1 MSDPVLLL
9 RRAEERFRTAGGGI
23 DSRHV
28 FSFGAH
34 YDPDRVGTG
43 PLLVLNDET
52 LLAGRG
58 FDDHPH
64 ADAEIVTWVLSGS
77 LAHTDSSGHAGVVVP
92 GLAQRMSAGSGIV
105 HAERNDA
112 FRADPRLPVAPVHF
126 VQMWLRPDVPG
137 TQPGYDQRAVDLS
150 DLAQGLATGR
160 VGRAPGR
167 GGLAGQ
173 RRVDALGERAAA
185 RGAPRAADGTAG
197 APLRGAGDGRRRA
210 GRAAGQRR
218 LPGGGRGGRPGRHR
232 PGRGGAAALDDAAVS
247 APQDPAAELPLL
259 IRVYGQDRPGVTSD
273 LLRLL
278 GDAGAALEDMEQ
290 LVVRERL
297 TLDVLVR
304 LDGAD
309 DSLLRDI
316 LYWGFTRD
324 LRIEFER
331 VAARSRRAQLVRHA
345 VTVLGRPLPA
355 TAVAAVA
362 DAISG
367 TGGNIDRIVRLAT
380 TPVTAYDFVVIAG
393 DVEAMRR
400 VLVEVARDHGIDVAV
415 QVNGLERRAK
425 RLVVMD
431 VDSTLI
437 VDEVIELLADEA
449 GQRAEV
455 AAITARA
462 MAGELDFE
470 GSLRERVRLLAG
482 LDEAAVAR
490 VRDRIRLTPGAR
502 TFVRT
507 LKRLGFTVA
516 IVSGGFT
523 PFTDWL
529 RADLGLD
536 YAYANGLAVVDGVL
550 TGEVEGPVVDRA
562 GKARLLARIAAAEGV
577 PLSQTVAVGDGAND
591 LDMLAAAGLGIAFNA
606 KPVVRAQADT
616 TVSVPYLDAIL
627 FMLGIRGS
635 DVDRGGEEGGDGGG

>member
-1 MSDPVLLL
+1 VDDGDV
-9 RRAEERFRTAGGGI
+9 
-23 DSRHV
+23 
-28 FSFGAH
+28 
-34 YDPDRVGTG
+34 TG
-43 PLLVLNDET
+43 PEE
-52 LLAGRG
+52 AG
-58 FDDHPH
+58 
-64 ADAEIVTWVLSGS
+64 
-77 LAHTDSSGHAGVVVP
+77 
-92 GLAQRMSAGSGIV
+92 
-105 HAERNDA
+105 
-112 FRADPRLPVAPVHF
+112 
-126 VQMWLRPDVPG
+126 
-137 TQPGYDQRAVDLS
+137 
-150 DLAQGLATGR
+150 
-160 VGRAPGR
+160 
-167 GGLAGQ
+167 
-173 RRVDALGERAAA
+173 
-185 RGAPRAADGTAG
+185 
-197 APLRGAGDGRRRA
+197 
-210 GRAAGQRR
+210 
-218 LPGGGRGGRPGRHR
+218 
-232 PGRGGAAALDDAAVS
+232 
-247 APQDPAAELPLL
+247 AELPLL
-259 IRVYGQDRPGVTSD
+259 IRVYGQDRPRVTSD
-273 LLRLL
+273 LLQLL
-278 GDAGAALEDMEQ
+278 GDAGAVLEDMEQ

-309 DSLLRDI
+309 DRLLRDI

-324 LRIEFER
+324 LRVEFER

-355 TAVAAVA
+355 TALAAVA

-380 TPVTAYDFVVIAG
+380 TPVTAYDLVVIAG

-400 VLVEVARDHGIDVAV
+400 LLVEVARDHGIDVAV

-449 GQRAEV
+449 GRLREV
-455 AAITARA
+455 AAITSRA

-482 LDEAAVAR
+482 LDEAAIVR

-550 TGEVEGPVVDRA
+550 TGEVQGPVVDRA

-635 DVDRGGEEGGDGGG
+635 DVDREAEDGVG

>member
-1 MSDPVLLL
+1 V
-9 RRAEERFRTAGGGI
+9 
-23 DSRHV
+23 
-28 FSFGAH
+28 
-34 YDPDRVGTG
+34 
-43 PLLVLNDET
+43 
-52 LLAGRG
+52 
-58 FDDHPH
+58 DD
-64 ADAEIVTWVLSGS
+64 
-77 LAHTDSSGHAGVVVP
+77 AGV
-92 GLAQRMSAGSGIV
+92 I
-105 HAERNDA
+105 
-112 FRADPRLPVAPVHF
+112 
-126 VQMWLRPDVPG
+126 
-137 TQPGYDQRAVDLS
+137 
-150 DLAQGLATGR
+150 
-160 VGRAPGR
+160 
-167 GGLAGQ
+167 GQ
-173 RRVDALGERAAA
+173 
-185 RGAPRAADGTAG
+185 
-197 APLRGAGDGRRRA
+197 
-210 GRAAGQRR
+210 
-218 LPGGGRGGRPGRHR
+218 
-232 PGRGGAAALDDAAVS
+232 DAAT
-247 APQDPAAELPLL
+247 AELPLL

-273 LLRLL
+273 LLQLL

-309 DSLLRDI
+309 DRLLRDI

-324 LRIEFER
+324 LRVEFER

-355 TAVAAVA
+355 AAPAAVA

-380 TPVTAYDFVVIAG
+380 TPVTAYDLVVIAG

-400 VLVEVARDHGIDVAV
+400 LLVEVARDHGIDVAV

-449 GQRAEV
+449 GKLPEV
-455 AAITARA
+455 AAITSRA

-482 LDEAAVAR
+482 LDEAAIAR

-529 RADLGLD
+529 RDDLGLD

-550 TGEVEGPVVDRA
+550 TGEVQGPVVDRA

-635 DVDRGGEEGGDGGG
+635 DVDRGAEDGVG

>member
-1 MSDPVLLL
+1 V
-9 RRAEERFRTAGGGI
+9 
-23 DSRHV
+23 
-28 FSFGAH
+28 
-34 YDPDRVGTG
+34 
-43 PLLVLNDET
+43 
-52 LLAGRG
+52 
-58 FDDHPH
+58 DD
-64 ADAEIVTWVLSGS
+64 
-77 LAHTDSSGHAGVVVP
+77 AGVT
-92 GLAQRMSAGSGIV
+92 GQDG
-105 HAERNDA
+105 
-112 FRADPRLPVAPVHF
+112 
-126 VQMWLRPDVPG
+126 
-137 TQPGYDQRAVDLS
+137 
-150 DLAQGLATGR
+150 AT
-160 VGRAPGR
+160 
-167 GGLAGQ
+167 
-173 RRVDALGERAAA
+173 
-185 RGAPRAADGTAG
+185 
-197 APLRGAGDGRRRA
+197 
-210 GRAAGQRR
+210 
-218 LPGGGRGGRPGRHR
+218 
-232 PGRGGAAALDDAAVS
+232 
-247 APQDPAAELPLL
+247 AELPLL

-273 LLRLL
+273 LLQLL

-309 DSLLRDI
+309 DRLLRDI

-324 LRIEFER
+324 LRVEFER

-355 TAVAAVA
+355 PARAAVA

-380 TPVTAYDFVVIAG
+380 TPVTAYDLVVIAG

-400 VLVEVARDHGIDVAV
+400 LLVEVARDHGIDVAV

-449 GQRAEV
+449 GRLREV
-455 AAITARA
+455 AAITSRA

-482 LDEAAVAR
+482 LDEAAIVR

-550 TGEVEGPVVDRA
+550 TGEVQGPVVDRA

-635 DVDRGGEEGGDGGG
+635 DVDREAEDGVG

>member
-1 MSDPVLLL
+1 M
-9 RRAEERFRTAGGGI
+9 T
-23 DSRHV
+23 
-28 FSFGAH
+28 
-34 YDPDRVGTG
+34 
-43 PLLVLNDET
+43 
-52 LLAGRG
+52 
-58 FDDHPH
+58 
-64 ADAEIVTWVLSGS
+64 
-77 LAHTDSSGHAGVVVP
+77 
-92 GLAQRMSAGSGIV
+92 
-105 HAERNDA
+105 
-112 FRADPRLPVAPVHF
+112 
-126 VQMWLRPDVPG
+126 
-137 TQPGYDQRAVDLS
+137 
-150 DLAQGLATGR
+150 
-160 VGRAPGR
+160 
-167 GGLAGQ
+167 
-173 RRVDALGERAAA
+173 
-185 RGAPRAADGTAG
+185 
-197 APLRGAGDGRRRA
+197 
-210 GRAAGQRR
+210 
-218 LPGGGRGGRPGRHR
+218 
-232 PGRGGAAALDDAAVS
+232 AAV
-247 APQDPAAELPLL
+247 ELPLL
-259 IRVYGQDRPGVTSD
+259 IRVYGADRPRVTAE
-273 LLRLL
+273 LLQLL
-278 GDAGAALEDMEQ
+278 GDAGAVLEDMEQ

-304 LDGAD
+304 LAGAD

-331 VAARSRRAQLVRHA
+331 VEARSRRAQLVRHA

-355 TAVAAVA
+355 TALAAVA
-362 DAISG
+362 GAVAG
-367 TGGNIDRIVRLAT
+367 TGGNIDRVVRLAT
-380 TPVTAYDFVVIAG
+380 TPVTAYDLVVIAG
-393 DVEAMRR
+393 DLEAMRR
-400 VLVEVARDHGIDVAV
+400 ALVEVAHEHGIDVAV

-437 VDEVIELLADEA
+437 MDEVIELLAEEA
-449 GQRAEV
+449 GRLDAV
-455 AAITARA
+455 ADITSRA

-482 LDEAAVAR
+482 LDEAAIER
-490 VRDRIRLTPGAR
+490 VQGRIRLTPGAR

-523 PFTDWL
+523 PFTDRL

-550 TGEVEGPVVDRA
+550 TGELEGPVVDRA
-562 GKARLLARIAAAEGV
+562 VKARLLAQIAAAEGV

-627 FMLGIRGS
+627 FMLGIRGT
-635 DVDRGGEEGGDGGG
+635 DVDRGAEALPD